1 MHLAGGWSLGYPES
15 PCKEGAK
22 ELPEVLEH
30 GGHGLCCEAS
40 QVRCLKGSSDY
51 TFRRRVLPC
60 CVTTRNTHMAV
71 AMCSMLPESDTR
83 MGDNTQ
89 DVA

>member
-51 TFRRRVLPC
+51 LHISQTCSVMLC
-60 CVTTRNTHMAV
+60 HNKEHTHGR
-71 AMCSMLPESDTR
+71 C
-83 MGDNTQ
+83 
-89 DVA
+89 DV